1 MAVVGG
7 VFASMYIDLG
17 SYDVNLIGSIPTG
30 LPTPEFPPV
39 ELFSRVAVD
48 SIAIAIVSYTIN
60 VSMAFIFA
68 KRQNYEIRA
77 NQELLALVGD
87 LSVEI

>member
-1 MAVVGG
+1 
-7 VFASMYIDLG
+7 
-17 SYDVNLIGSIPTG
+17 
-30 LPTPEFPPV
+30 
-39 ELFSRVAVD
+39 
-48 SIAIAIVSYTIN
+48 VSYTIN